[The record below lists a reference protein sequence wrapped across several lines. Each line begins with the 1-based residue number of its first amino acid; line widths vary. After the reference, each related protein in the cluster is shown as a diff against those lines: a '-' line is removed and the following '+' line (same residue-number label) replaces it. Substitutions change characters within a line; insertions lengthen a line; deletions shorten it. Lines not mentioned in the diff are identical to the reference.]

1 MQSLII
7 CLVVTQG
14 PNDYILFYFMRKL
27 KKEAIIKIGNHKYNS
42 KKKKLI
48 NLVILRNHET
58 ILIPL
63 AVMMAQIFMLV

>member
-1 MQSLII
+1 
-7 CLVVTQG
+7 
-14 PNDYILFYFMRKL
+14 MRKL

-48 NLVILRNHET
+48 NVVILRNHET